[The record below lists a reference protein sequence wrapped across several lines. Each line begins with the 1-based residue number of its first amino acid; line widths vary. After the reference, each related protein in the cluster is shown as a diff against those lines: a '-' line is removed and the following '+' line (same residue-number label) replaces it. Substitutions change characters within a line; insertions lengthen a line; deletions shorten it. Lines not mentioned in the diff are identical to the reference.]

1 MLPLN
6 FLSIAIFGLVYFLIV
21 LRNLRWFRAP
31 IWTIM
36 LAGAVAMLF
45 LGAIPLRDAYAAV
58 NLDVIFFLLG
68 MFSVVAAMELSGF
81 LEYLTLRMLTFAK
94 SPQRAFALIIL
105 GMSAMSAFLVNDT
118 LALMATPIMLG
129 LAKQMKIRPGVLLIA
144 LAMGVTIGSTVTPIG
159 NPQNLLVALSSG
171 IPNPLFDFL
180 YYLLLPTLA
189 CLLVTYLILRIYYR
203 KDLANSSLQG
213 FHAIPEEAIRDA
225 RLAKLSAWAGGIVV
239 LGFFAVGVAKVLN
252 IQGNFNLGTVSL
264 VGAVII
270 FLGSDRRRE
279 IIRSVDWGIIIFFI
293 SLFIVMEA
301 FWESNALQ
309 SLMTYLPALNH
320 GNPTTSLAS
329 IVVTSLLF
337 SQLLSNVPF
346 VAVYIRAMQ
355 AAGFTGAD
363 VKAWIALASAST
375 LAGGLTLL
383 GAASNV
389 IILEEAESRG
399 SGFGFLEFA
408 KIGLLV
414 TIPNILILFFLL
426 SIL

>member
-1 MLPLN
+1 MAV
-6 FLSIAIFGLVYFLIV
+6 FGVVYIFIV
-21 LRNLRWFRAP
+21 VRNLRWLRTP
-31 IWTIM
+31 VWTIM

-68 MFSVVAAMELSGF
+68 MFSVVAAMDLSGF
-81 LEYLTLRMLTFAK
+81 LEYLTLRMLAFAK
-94 SPQRAFALIIL
+94 SPQRAFALVIL

-118 LALMATPIMLG
+118 LALLATPIMLG
-129 LAKQMKIRPGVLLIA
+129 LAKQMRIRPGVLLIA

-180 YYLLLPTLA
+180 HYLLLPTLA

-203 KDLANSSLQG
+203 KDLANSSLEG
-213 FHAIPEEAIRDA
+213 FHAIPEESIKDA
-225 RLAKLSAWAGGIVV
+225 GLAKLSAWAGGIVV
-239 LGFFAVGVAKVLN
+239 LGFFAVGVAQLLN
-252 IQGNFNLGTVSL
+252 FQGNFNLGTVSL
-264 VGAVII
+264 VGAVIV

-279 IIRSVDWGIIIFFI
+279 IIKSVDWGIVIFFI

-309 SLMTYLPALNH
+309 SLMVYLPTLNH
-320 GNPTTSLAS
+320 ANPTTSLVS
-329 IVVTSLLF
+329 IVTTSLLF

-346 VAVYIRAMQ
+346 VAVYMRAMQ

-363 VKAWIALASAST
+363 VKSWIALASAST

-408 KIGLLV
+408 KIGVLL
-414 TIPNILILFFLL
+414 TIPNILILFFFLW
-426 SIL
+426 IL